1 MIKVNMDK
9 KSKDFLLNGK
19 TIPEWLTELGKEGNA
34 MFVASLNPGIPHVL
48 GVRLGDMRRLAKQI
62 AASDWEG
69 YLDSV
74 GDYYMEERLLHGLV
88 LGAIA
93 PDKDVEAYLNR
104 VTNFVHQINCWSVC
118 DSFRFAGGKRY
129 FTQHEQRFWEYLT
142 TMMQSREIYTIRFG
156 VVMTLTYYIRE
167 TYIDQLLERY
177 AAIRHPDYYVKM
189 AVAWA
194 LSVCYVKFPQQ
205 TYGLLAGGTLD
216 AETLQK
222 TVRKINESLRVD
234 KASKQLVSQLLKR

>member
-1 MIKVNMDK
+1 MDK
-9 KSKDFLLNGK
+9 KRKDFLLDGK
-19 TIPEWLTELGKEGNA
+19 LIPEWLRELGKEGNA
-34 MFVASLNPGIPHVL
+34 TFVASLNPGIPHVL

-62 AASDWEG
+62 ASSDWES
-69 YLDSV
+69 YLDSA

-88 LGAIA
+88 LGAIT
-93 PDKDVEAYLNR
+93 PDEDVEIYLNR

-129 FTQHEQRFWEYLT
+129 FTQHEHRFWDYLT
-142 TMMQSREIYTIRFG
+142 AMMQRSETYTIRFG
-156 VVMTLTYYIRE
+156 VVMTLTYYIKE
-167 TYIDQLLERY
+167 VYIDRLLECY

-205 TYGLLAGGTLD
+205 TYDLLSRGTLD

-234 KASKQLVSQLLKR
+234 KASKQIVTQLLKR

>member
-1 MIKVNMDK
+1 MDK
-9 KSKDFLLNGK
+9 KRKDFLLDGK
-19 TIPEWLTELGKEGNA
+19 QIPEWLTELSKEGNA
-34 MFVASLNPGIPHVL
+34 TFVASLNPGIPHVL

-62 AASDWEG
+62 AASDWES
-69 YLDSV
+69 YLDSA

-88 LGAIA
+88 LGAIT
-93 PDKDVEAYLNR
+93 PDEDVEIYLNR
-104 VTNFVHQINCWSVC
+104 VTNFVYKINCWSVC

-129 FTQHEQRFWEYLT
+129 FTQHEQRFWDYLT
-142 TMMQSREIYTIRFG
+142 DMMQRPETYTIRFG
-156 VVMTLTYYIRE
+156 VVMTLTYYIKE
-167 TYIDQLLERY
+167 AYIDRLLECY

-205 TYGLLAGGTLD
+205 TYDLLSRGTLD

-234 KASKQLVSQLLKR
+234 KASKQIVTQLLKR

>member
-1 MIKVNMDK
+1 MDK
-9 KSKDFLLNGK
+9 KRKDFLLDGK
-19 TIPEWLTELGKEGNA
+19 PIPEWLTELGKEGNA
-34 MFVASLNPGIPHVL
+34 TFVASLNPGIPHVL

-62 AASDWEG
+62 AASDWES
-69 YLDSV
+69 YLDSA

-88 LGAIA
+88 LGAIT
-93 PDKDVEAYLNR
+93 PDEDVEIYLNR
-104 VTNFVHQINCWSVC
+104 VTNFVYKINCWSVC

-129 FTQHEQRFWEYLT
+129 FIRHEQRFWDYLT
-142 TMMQSREIYTIRFG
+142 AMMQRPETYTIRFG
-156 VVMTLTYYIRE
+156 VVMTLTYYIKE
-167 TYIDQLLERY
+167 AYIDRLLECY
-177 AAIRHPDYYVKM
+177 AAIHHPDYYVKM

-205 TYGLLAGGTLD
+205 TYDLLARGTLD

-234 KASKQLVSQLLKR
+234 KASKQIVTQLLKR

>member
-1 MIKVNMDK
+1 MDK
-9 KSKDFLLNGK
+9 KRKDFLLDGK
-19 TIPEWLTELGKEGNA
+19 PIPEWLMELGKEGNA
-34 MFVASLNPGIPHVL
+34 TFVASLNPGIPHVL

-62 AASDWEG
+62 ASSDWES
-69 YLDSV
+69 YLDSA

-88 LGAIA
+88 LGDIT
-93 PDKDVEAYLNR
+93 PDEDVEIYLNR

-129 FTQHEQRFWEYLT
+129 FTQHEHRFWDYLT
-142 TMMQSREIYTIRFG
+142 AMMQRSETYTIRFG
-156 VVMTLTYYIRE
+156 VVMTLTYYIKE
-167 TYIDQLLERY
+167 VYIDRLLECY

-205 TYGLLAGGTLD
+205 TYDLLSRGTLD

-234 KASKQLVSQLLKR
+234 KASKQIVTQLLKR

>member
-1 MIKVNMDK
+1 MDK
-9 KSKDFLLNGK
+9 KRKDFLLDGK
-19 TIPEWLTELGKEGNA
+19 PIPEWLRELGKEGNA
-34 MFVASLNPGIPHVL
+34 TFVASLNPGIPHVL

-62 AASDWEG
+62 ASSDWES
-69 YLDSV
+69 YLDSA

-88 LGAIA
+88 LGDIT
-93 PDKDVEAYLNR
+93 PDEDVEIYLNR

-129 FTQHEQRFWEYLT
+129 FTQHEHRFWDYLT
-142 TMMQSREIYTIRFG
+142 AMMQRSETYTIRFG
-156 VVMTLTYYIRE
+156 VVMTLTYYIKE
-167 TYIDQLLERY
+167 VYIDRLLECY

-205 TYGLLAGGTLD
+205 TYDLLSRGTLD

-234 KASKQLVSQLLKR
+234 KASKQIVTQLLKR

>member
-1 MIKVNMDK
+1 MDK
-9 KSKDFLLNGK
+9 KRKDFLLDGK
-19 TIPEWLTELGKEGNA
+19 PIPEWLRELGKEGNA
-34 MFVASLNPGIPHVL
+34 TFVASLNPGIPHVL

-62 AASDWEG
+62 ASSDWES
-69 YLDSV
+69 YLDSA

-88 LGAIA
+88 LGAIT
-93 PDKDVEAYLNR
+93 PDEDVEIYLNR

-129 FTQHEQRFWEYLT
+129 FTQHEHRFWDYLT
-142 TMMQSREIYTIRFG
+142 AMMQRSETYTIRFG
-156 VVMTLTYYIRE
+156 VVMTLTYYIKE
-167 TYIDQLLERY
+167 VYIDRLLECY

-205 TYGLLAGGTLD
+205 TYDLLSRGTLD

-234 KASKQLVSQLLKR
+234 KASKQIVTQLLKR

>member
-1 MIKVNMDK
+1 MDK
-9 KSKDFLLNGK
+9 KRKDFLLDGK
-19 TIPEWLTELGKEGNA
+19 PIPEWLRELGKEGNA
-34 MFVASLNPGIPHVL
+34 TFVASLNPGIPHVL

-62 AASDWEG
+62 ASSDWES
-69 YLDSV
+69 YLDSA

-88 LGAIA
+88 LGAIT
-93 PDKDVEAYLNR
+93 PDEDVEIYLNR

-129 FTQHEQRFWEYLT
+129 FTQHEHRFWDYLT
-142 TMMQSREIYTIRFG
+142 AMMQRSETYTIRFG
-156 VVMTLTYYIRE
+156 VVMTLTYYIKE
-167 TYIDQLLERY
+167 VYIDRLLECY

-205 TYGLLAGGTLD
+205 TYDLLSRGTLD

-234 KASKQLVSQLLKR
+234 KASKQIVPQLLKR

>member
-1 MIKVNMDK
+1 MDK
-9 KSKDFLLNGK
+9 KRKDFLLDGK
-19 TIPEWLTELGKEGNA
+19 PIPEWLRELGKEGNA
-34 MFVASLNPGIPHVL
+34 TFVASLNPGIPHVL

-62 AASDWEG
+62 ASSDWES
-69 YLDSV
+69 YLDSA

-88 LGAIA
+88 LGAIT
-93 PDKDVEAYLNR
+93 PDEDVKIYLNR
-104 VTNFVHQINCWSVC
+104 VTIFVHQINCWSVC

-129 FTQHEQRFWEYLT
+129 FTQHEHRFWDYLT
-142 TMMQSREIYTIRFG
+142 AMMQRSETYTIRFG
-156 VVMTLTYYIRE
+156 VVMTLTYYIKE
-167 TYIDQLLERY
+167 VYIDRLLECY

-205 TYGLLAGGTLD
+205 TYDLLSRGTLD

-234 KASKQLVSQLLKR
+234 KASKQIVTQLLKR

>member
-1 MIKVNMDK
+1 MDK
-9 KSKDFLLNGK
+9 KRKDFLLDGK
-19 TIPEWLTELGKEGNA
+19 PIPEWLRELGKEGNA
-34 MFVASLNPGIPHVL
+34 TFVASLNPGIPHVL

-62 AASDWEG
+62 ASSDWES
-69 YLDSV
+69 YLDSAE
-74 GDYYMEERLLHGLV
+74 DYYMEERLLHGLV
-88 LGAIA
+88 LGAIT
-93 PDKDVEAYLNR
+93 PDEDVEIYLNR
-104 VTNFVHQINCWSVC
+104 VTIFVHQINCWSVC

-129 FTQHEQRFWEYLT
+129 FTQHEHRFWDYLT
-142 TMMQSREIYTIRFG
+142 AMMQRSETYTIRFG
-156 VVMTLTYYIRE
+156 VVMTLTYYIKE
-167 TYIDQLLERY
+167 VYIDRLLECY

-205 TYGLLAGGTLD
+205 TYDLLSRGTLD

-234 KASKQLVSQLLKR
+234 KASKQIVTQLLKR